1 MSERD
6 HPIPEIISFIR
17 KSDGRGLCFGRW
29 PSAILETYLRWH
41 HQNGSLVIVEQEGDL
56 VALAVGTKMSEDDID
71 KHWVAWNESG
81 DAMYLSD
88 IVATTKEGV
97 AACVDEFSHRCKNWR
112 ELKLYACRHGR
123 KVLFKPKMFERILK
137 RWK

>member
-56 VALAVGTKMSEDDID
+56 VASRLLARLGLAV
-71 KHWVAWNESG
+71 VRR
-81 DAMYLSD
+81 DARAMLT
-88 IVATTKEGV
+88 A
-97 AACVDEFSHRCKNWR
+97 
-112 ELKLYACRHGR
+112 YAGPRFGA
-123 KVLFKPKMFERILK
+123 PS
-137 RWK
+137 